1 MSNITISKGSL
12 DIIKANLLYLLI
24 KKKVRKKGEKII
36 PNYIIWIQCHAK
48 KSGYRYFHANAI
60 HEKAPAVISPS
71 KPRRPGL

>member
-48 KSGYRYFHANAI
+48 K
-60 HEKAPAVISPS
+60 KWV
-71 KPRRPGL
+71 